1 MKNLQSVMSSQ
12 ISNSSY
18 INNCKLIIQLPQ
30 SNYLKFFLLFLC
42 SAMPKH
48 GFLTPKA
55 IGNRIKAKGLQKLKF
70 YCQMCQKQCRDENGF
85 KCHTMSESHQRQ
97 LLLFADNA
105 DSYLDQ
111 FSLEFKDEYV
121 GLLKRRF
128 NGRRVNANHAYQE
141 YIADRDHVHMNSTQW
156 ETLTEFVK
164 WMGREGIVKADETE
178 KGWYVT
184 YIDRDPEAIARAEK
198 KNKMV
203 ATDEERQ
210 EKMLL
215 EQIERAKAN
224 NTDSGP
230 SSSTVL
236 QRTED
241 SEEKVV
247 FAMPKSIRPKKV
259 EPAVEMNALQE
270 KDLKPSKSY
279 SKSKNNNKKKRSA
292 IEELIAENEAGKK
305 QKKKKD
311 SWLAKG
317 IVVKIIAKD
326 LGKEFYKS
334 KGLIEDVFDTYGAKV
349 KVIKTGKRVK
359 LDQSHL
365 ETVIPQVGRK
375 IMILNGAY
383 EGSQAILDK
392 LNVEHFTVNV
402 TISSGICKGRTVPDI
417 PYEDVSKLYTND

>member
-1 MKNLQSVMSSQ
+1 MG
-12 ISNSSY
+12 
-18 INNCKLIIQLPQ
+18 
-30 SNYLKFFLLFLC
+30 
-42 SAMPKH
+42 KH

-97 LLLFADNA
+97 LLLFADNS

-128 NGRRVNANHAYQE
+128 NGRRVNANHAYQD
-141 YIADRDHVHMNSTQW
+141 YISDRDHVHMNSTQW

-164 WMGREGIVKADETE
+164 WLGREGIVKADETE

-198 KNKMV
+198 KNKMA

-210 EKMLL
+210 EKFLL
-215 EQIERAKAN
+215 DQIERAKAK
-224 NTDSGP
+224 NTDAGP
-230 SSSTVL
+230 SVSTVL
-236 QRTED
+236 QRDEQ

-247 FAMPKSIRPKKV
+247 FAMPKSIGGKKA
-259 EPAVEMNALQE
+259 EPVVPSNALQVDSD
-270 KDLKPSKSY
+270 KGSKY
-279 SKSKNNNKKKRSA
+279 SNKTKQNSGKKRSA
-292 IEELIAENEAGKK
+292 IEELMAENEAGKK
-305 QKKKKD
+305 RKKKKD
-311 SWLAKG
+311 SWLAKN
-317 IVVKIIAKD
+317 IIVKIIAKD
-326 LGKEFYKS
+326 LGKDFYKA
-334 KGLIEDVFDTYGAKV
+334 KGVVEDVFDTYGAKV

-375 IMILNGAY
+375 VLILNGAY
-383 EGSQAILDK
+383 EGSQATLEK
-392 LNVEHFTVNV
+392 LNVEEFTVNV
-402 TISSGICKGRTVPDI
+402 TISSGVCKGRAVSDI
-417 PYEDVSKLYTND
+417 PYEDVSKFHNTND

>member
-1 MKNLQSVMSSQ
+1 MG
-12 ISNSSY
+12 
-18 INNCKLIIQLPQ
+18 
-30 SNYLKFFLLFLC
+30 
-42 SAMPKH
+42 KH

-97 LLLFADNA
+97 LLLFADNS

-141 YIADRDHVHMNSTQW
+141 YICDRDHVHMNSTQW

-164 WMGREGIVKADETE
+164 WLGREGIVKADETE
-178 KGWYVT
+178 KGWFVT

-198 KNKMV
+198 KNKMA

-210 EKMLL
+210 ERLLL
-215 EQIERAKAN
+215 EQMERAKARA
-224 NTDSGP
+224 TDDGP
-230 SSSTVL
+230 SVSTVL
-236 QRTED
+236 QRDEE

-247 FAMPKSIRPKKV
+247 FAMPKSIGVKKV
-259 EPAVEMNALQE
+259 EPVVKNNALQVDNG
-270 KDLKPSKSY
+270 KVSKFSGKK
-279 SKSKNNNKKKRSA
+279 KSDKKRSA

-305 QKKKKD
+305 RKKKKD
-311 SWLAKG
+311 SWLAEK
-317 IVVKIIAKD
+317 IVVKIVAKE
-326 LGKEFYKS
+326 LGKDFYKA
-334 KGLIEDVFDTYGAKV
+334 KGIIEEVFDTYGAKV
-349 KVIKTGKRVK
+349 KVIKTGKKVK

-375 IMILNGAY
+375 VLVLNGAY

-392 LNVEHFTVNV
+392 LNVEEFTVNV
-402 TISSGICKGRTVPDI
+402 TISSGVCKGRTVTDI

>member
-1 MKNLQSVMSSQ
+1 MG
-12 ISNSSY
+12 
-18 INNCKLIIQLPQ
+18 
-30 SNYLKFFLLFLC
+30 
-42 SAMPKH
+42 KH

-97 LLLFADNA
+97 LLLFADNS

-141 YIADRDHVHMNSTQW
+141 YICDRDHVHMNSTQW

-164 WMGREGIVKADETE
+164 WLGREGIVKADETE
-178 KGWYVT
+178 KGWFVT

-198 KNKMV
+198 KNKMA

-210 EKMLL
+210 ERLLL
-215 EQIERAKAN
+215 EQMERAKARA
-224 NTDSGP
+224 TDDGP
-230 SSSTVL
+230 SVSTVL
-236 QRTED
+236 QRDEE

-247 FAMPKSIRPKKV
+247 FAMPKSIGVKKV
-259 EPAVEMNALQE
+259 EPVVKNNALQVDNG
-270 KDLKPSKSY
+270 KVSKFSGKK
-279 SKSKNNNKKKRSA
+279 KSDKKRSA

-305 QKKKKD
+305 RKKKKD
-311 SWLAKG
+311 SWLAEK
-317 IVVKIIAKD
+317 IVVKIVAKE
-326 LGKEFYKS
+326 LGKDFYKA
-334 KGLIEDVFDTYGAKV
+334 KGIIEEVFDTYGAKV
-349 KVIKTGKRVK
+349 KVIKTGKKVK
-359 LDQSHL
+359 LDQSHI

-375 IMILNGAY
+375 VLVLNGAY

-392 LNVEHFTVNV
+392 LNVEEFTVNV
-402 TISSGICKGRTVPDI
+402 TISSGVCKGRTVTDI

>member
-1 MKNLQSVMSSQ
+1 MG
-12 ISNSSY
+12 
-18 INNCKLIIQLPQ
+18 
-30 SNYLKFFLLFLC
+30 
-42 SAMPKH
+42 KH

-97 LLLFADNA
+97 LLLFADNS

-164 WMGREGIVKADETE
+164 WLGREGIVKADETE
-178 KGWYVT
+178 KGWFVT

-198 KNKMV
+198 KNKMA

-210 EKMLL
+210 ERLL
-215 EQIERAKAN
+215 IEQMERAKARA
-224 NTDSGP
+224 TDEGP
-230 SSSTVL
+230 SVSTVL
-236 QRTED
+236 QRDEE

-247 FAMPKSIRPKKV
+247 FAMPKSIGAKKV
-259 EPAVEMNALQE
+259 EPVVKNNALQVDNG
-270 KDLKPSKSY
+270 KVSKFSGKK
-279 SKSKNNNKKKRSA
+279 KSDKKRSA
-292 IEELIAENEAGKK
+292 IEELMAENEAGKK
-305 QKKKKD
+305 RKKKKD
-311 SWLAKG
+311 SWLAEN
-317 IVVKIIAKD
+317 IVVKIVAKE
-326 LGKEFYKS
+326 LGKDFYKS
-334 KGLIEDVFDTYGAKV
+334 KGVVEEVFDTYGAKV
-349 KVIKTGKRVK
+349 KVIKTGKKVK

-375 IMILNGAY
+375 VLVLNGAY

-392 LNVEHFTVNV
+392 LNVEEFTVNV
-402 TISSGICKGRTVPDI
+402 TISSGVCKGRTVTDI
-417 PYEDVSKLYTND
+417 PYEDVSKLHTND